1 MEATSAGAGMIGKYQ
16 IIRVLGRGGMGEV
29 LLAQDDLGRRVAIK
43 RPFRSAQDE
52 GLARFNLE
60 ARASTLTHPNI
71 PVVYEMGTHDG
82 LPFIAMEFVEG
93 EPLDKIIASG
103 SPINLLTKLS
113 IIEQVCS
120 ALGYAH
126 SKGIIHRD
134 IKPAN
139 VILQPNGVAKIIDF
153 GIAKITNVEQT
164 SGLTQTSMIVGSL
177 HYIAPERFKGDA
189 VDGRVDVFSAGV
201 ILYLLLTGQ
210 LPFGGGEATASYK
223 IVNERHNSLSD
234 YIRDYPPALD
244 QILDQALAKDP
255 EDRYSTAEDFAD
267 ALHEVIEEQKKV
279 RVFELFDDAERL
291 TTESRYAPALDLL
304 DEALKLDP
312 ANTQVRKLRKL
323 VREHQDRQKRA
334 DRLKDIIAKAD
345 EAITQK
351 NFVDALSLLKDA
363 QRLDS
368 ASSEITGRIQVVEER
383 KRRSDRSAAALL
395 DAESARNRGDVTAAL
410 RIAEAALQ
418 EDPEHTKLL
427 AVRSTL
433 ARQIEVDAQRGKL
446 VATLD
451 SARRELTAQNFPAVD
466 QLLAEAEA
474 IDPSYPRI
482 EEIRRDLNRIR
493 ETEERRQLLE
503 ELHRRVNDFLRN
515 DQYDQAVDL
524 LDRAIDKLPAETS
537 LHRLKLEVDTAA
549 RKFGNKLFIDS
560 SIASAKETFAT
571 SPTDALAALQQAIE
585 KMPGEERLIAYER
598 MLRQQHETQ
607 KGEQR
612 LGDCLS
618 SARAFISSDQFD
630 KAIEVL
636 EGYNLECGEQADV
649 ASLLAFARNE
659 LGNQQRAVN
668 VRKAFADAQALLA
681 SGRLDDAAA
690 ALETSVRETSDPGL
704 SRLLGE
710 VREQQAN
717 VTRKAELIQ
726 KRAATLWERGELDEA
741 LRILQEYISTSPQNK
756 QVQNLFESLQA
767 DREKR
772 RLTQEAI
779 LAAQHAVRI
788 HNFTAAI
795 DALQA
800 VIRAYGE
807 SPDLTREIQNVEA
820 ARSSYAQEEVG
831 KSIEGARAALLKN
844 DPNGAVAALKTVQE
858 LVGYAPE
865 TRQADWK
872 RIGQAARAA
881 LAEPGKPITVA
892 DLDEPIIARKTPVWI
907 FVGAGLVVVA
917 AIAVVVFVLNRKPP
931 TVVPPPTE
939 AHVVIAK
946 APPGAQITIDSNVPV
961 TVDAQGSDLSL
972 TVKPGKHHIVVSKD
986 GYSSFTDDISLGNGE
1001 TYRDPAVLT
1010 ALGKSGTLM
1019 ASGNVPEFKVFV
1031 DGVLR
1036 GNIKQGKPLVI
1047 EAGTHHVRYA
1057 AAGYKDSADKTITIA
1072 LNQQASDSFN
1082 LDPLPKPVANAAN
1095 LIVQSN
1101 PGAQILVDGGKYSGA
1116 ANSEGDYT
1124 VSNISPGHHTV
1135 DAALSGYIALKG
1147 KGIDVQAGQNA
1158 SINAQLAP
1166 MQPTV
1171 ADFHAEPI
1179 TIEEGKSTVLFW
1191 KVENAGS
1198 VSIDP
1203 LGSVPTSGTRTVEP
1217 DRTTTYRIIA
1227 NGNVALNAVTVT
1239 VHPKPQPVVVN
1250 NPPPTPQPQ
1259 PQPVVNTPQPP
1270 DSGTLH
1276 AALAGSYQNI
1286 FTSVSGKNSKECQNA
1301 FSNFPGGG
1309 LKALSNWCN
1318 DAKSFDVQ
1326 DKCSG
1331 APEGDE
1337 NSATWGCEETV
1348 TIVTKDGNHLPSKP
1362 VHKTFHFARKD
1373 GRWRVTGFD
1382 Q

>member
-1 MEATSAGAGMIGKYQ
+1 METTSAGAGMIGKYQ

-52 GLARFNLE
+52 GLARFKME

-103 SPINLLTKLS
+103 SKINLLTKLS

-223 IVNERHNSLSD
+223 IVNEKHNSLSD
-234 YIRDYPPALD
+234 FIRDYPPALD

-279 RVFELFDDAERL
+279 RVFQLFDDAERL
-291 TTESRYAPALDLL
+291 TTESRYAPALELL

-323 VREHQDRQKRA
+323 VRDHQDRAKRA
-334 DRLKDIIAKAD
+334 DRLKEMISKAD
-345 EAITQK
+345 EAVAQE
-351 NFVDALSLLKDA
+351 NFADALSLLKDA

-368 ASSEITGRIQVVEER
+368 ASAEITSRLQIVEER
-383 KRRSDRSAAALL
+383 KRRYDRSAAALL
-395 DAESARNRGDVTAAL
+395 DAESARNRGDITAAL

-418 EDPEHTKLL
+418 EDPEHTRLL

-433 ARQIEVDAQRGKL
+433 ARQLEVEAQRGKL
-446 VATLD
+446 ISTLD
-451 SARRELTAQNFPAVD
+451 AARRELTAQNFPAVD

-524 LDRAIDKLPAETS
+524 LDRAIDKLPGETS

-549 RKFGNKLFIDS
+549 RKFGSKLFVDS
-560 SIASAKETFAT
+560 AIASAKETFAT
-571 SPTDALAALQQAIE
+571 APAEALAGLQQAIE

-598 MLRQQHETQ
+598 LLRQQYEAR

-618 SARAFISSDQFD
+618 SARAHISSDQFD

-636 EGYNLECGEQADV
+636 ESYNLECGEQADV
-649 ASLLAFARNE
+649 AGLLALARNE
-659 LGNQQRAVN
+659 LANQQRAAN
-668 VRKAFADAQALLA
+668 IRKATADAQSLLA
-681 SGRLDDAAA
+681 AGRLDDAAA
-690 ALETSVRETSDPGL
+690 ALEASVAETKDPSL
-704 SRLLGE
+704 SRLLDE
-710 VREQQAN
+710 VREQQAAIA
-717 VTRKAELIQ
+717 RKAELVQ
-726 KRAATLWERGELDEA
+726 KRASTLWERGELDEA

-772 RLTQEAI
+772 RLAQEAI
-779 LAAQHAVRI
+779 IAAQHAVQI

-807 SPDLTREIQNVEA
+807 SPELTREIQNVES
-820 ARSSYAQEEVG
+820 ARNAYAQEEVG
-831 KSIEGARAALLKN
+831 KSIESARAALLKN
-844 DPNGAVAALKTVQE
+844 DPNGALAALKTTQE
-858 LVGYAPE
+858 WVGYAPE

-907 FVGAGLVVVA
+907 FVAAGIVVVA
-917 AIAVVVFVLNRKPP
+917 AIAVVVFVLNRKQP
-931 TVVPPPTE
+931 TVATGPTD
-939 AHVVIAK
+939 AHIVIAK
-946 APPGAQITIDSNVPV
+946 APPGAQVIVDNNPPITID
-961 TVDAQGSDLSL
+961 AQGGDLSITL
-972 TVKPGKHHIVVSKD
+972 KPGKHHIQVSKD
-986 GYSSFTDDISLGNGE
+986 GFSSFTDDLSLGNGE

-1019 ASGNVPEFKVFV
+1019 ASGNVPDFKVFV

-1036 GNIKQGKPLVI
+1036 GNIHQGKPLVI

-1057 AAGYKDSADKTITIA
+1057 AAGFKDSADKTITIA
-1072 LNQQASDSFN
+1072 LNQQVTDSFN

-1101 PGAQILVDGGKYSGA
+1101 PGAQILVDGGKYSGT
-1116 ANSEGDYT
+1116 ANAEGEYT
-1124 VSNISPGHHTV
+1124 ITNIPPGHHTIG
-1135 DAALSGYIALKG
+1135 ASLAGYVAVPS

-1171 ADFHAEPI
+1171 ADFHADPT
-1179 TIEEGKSTVLFW
+1179 TIEEGKSTTLTW
-1191 KVENAGS
+1191 RVENATS
-1198 VSIDP
+1198 LNID
-1203 LGSVPTSGTRTVEP
+1203 GIGNVPISGTHTVEP
-1217 DRTTTYRIIA
+1217 DHTTTYRIIA
-1227 NGNVALNAVTVT
+1227 NGNIALNAVTVT

-1259 PQPVVNTPQPP
+1259 PVVNTPQPP
-1270 DSGTLH
+1270 DAGTLH

-1286 FTSVSGKNSKECQNA
+1286 FTSVSGKNAKECQNA
-1301 FSNFPGGG
+1301 FNNFPGGG

-1318 DAKSFDVQ
+1318 DAKGFDVQ
-1326 DKCSG
+1326 DKCTG

-1337 NSATWGCEETV
+1337 NSATWGCEEVV
-1348 TIVTKDGNHLPSKP
+1348 TIVTKDGNRLPAKP